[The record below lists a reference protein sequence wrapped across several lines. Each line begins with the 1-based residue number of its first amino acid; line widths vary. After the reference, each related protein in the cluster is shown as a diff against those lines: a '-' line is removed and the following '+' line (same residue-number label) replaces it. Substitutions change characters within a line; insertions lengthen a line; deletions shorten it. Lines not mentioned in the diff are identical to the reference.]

1 MLLNVMLC
9 KYYILL
15 EHYNY
20 ASLFASNEN
29 MHSTDL
35 IEHMLYLL
43 SLDSIHISFQLKR
56 KQN

>member
-1 MLLNVMLC
+1 MLC
-9 KYYILL
+9 KSYILL

-20 ASLFASNEN
+20 ASLFASHEN

-35 IEHMLYLL
+35 IEHLLYLL
-43 SLDSIHISFQLKR
+43 SLDRIHISLKR